1 VQILLRDYKFQGIK
15 AYRANFFHFNR
26 NKTTMNYNN
35 RTLLGIAAAGGIFAY
50 WFMNRNK
57 TNAAVNNMKAD
68 AKNTMHEM
76 KDSAQ
81 NISSN
86 MKESAQN
93 VKDKVDKS
101 IKGMQ
106 DKAGGSTTPY
116 KDIKTSTKLG

>member
-1 VQILLRDYKFQGIK
+1 LPPLEAYLVIGLHIIFK
-15 AYRANFFHFNR
+15 AASTNFFV
-26 NKTTMNYNN
+26 
-35 RTLLGIAAAGGIFAY
+35 AY

-86 MKESAQN
+86 MKEGAQN